1 MASNEELKHIYD
13 MFSDCWRFF
22 KKYADA
28 KDTIEYW
35 EPVVNEAAAI
45 NERYDCELCKDL
57 LIATQ
62 KELERISKR
71 RKSENEKAQCG
82 I

>member
-1 MASNEELKHIYD
+1 MTDERELKHIYD

-28 KDTIEYW
+28 RDTIECW
-35 EPVVNEAAAI
+35 QPIVNEAAEI
-45 NERYDCELCKDL
+45 NERYDCEFCKDL

-62 KELERISKR
+62 KELERIGKR
-71 RKSENEKAQCG
+71 RKSENEKAQCR